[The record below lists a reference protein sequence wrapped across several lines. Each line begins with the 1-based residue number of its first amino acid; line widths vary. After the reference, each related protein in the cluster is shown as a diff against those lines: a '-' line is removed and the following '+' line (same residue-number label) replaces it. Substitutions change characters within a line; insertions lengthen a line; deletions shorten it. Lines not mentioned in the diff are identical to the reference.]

1 MVKNIIYIDNDLLN
15 STIAQNDGGVALSKS
30 DSLSNTKTESESNNG
45 KASLSAKIKV
55 PFSEVEAGLGGGV
68 GHRTDVSTAESQ
80 LLDTV
85 FHDYSLNILLDELSD
100 QLKRTE
106 TGLSI
111 NDYVVFNSNFSAY
124 DFQQLKNVTD
134 VDVFKKFEESMN
146 LANKDEIQE
155 LKERIKQLKKA
166 PNKDRTTIAQ
176 IEQEQ
181 KSLEHSLGDT
191 GDIFKLLNGFA
202 NLADALYPNT
212 VLFSTENSI
221 TLANKKNFRIST
233 SQISSLSNASHEIKI
248 FGIVMSKQNSDT
260 TTDMSSFT
268 PETINTIPNILSNIL
283 LDSFNIAKQGTNVIL
298 PIAIYFE

>member
-30 DSLSNTKTESESNNG
+30 DSLSNTKTESESNDG
-45 KASLSAKIKV
+45 KASLSAKIKA

-68 GHRTDVSTAESQ
+68 GNRTDVSTAESQ

-100 QLKRTE
+100 ELKTTE
-106 TGLSI
+106 NDLSI

-134 VDVFKKFEESMN
+134 LDVFNKFEASMN
-146 LANKDEIQE
+146 LANQDEIQE
-155 LKERIKQLKKA
+155 LKEKIKQLKKA
-166 PNKDRTTIAQ
+166 PNKDRTTIAK

-181 KSLEHSLGDT
+181 KGLEHSLGDT
-191 GDIFKLLNGFA
+191 GDVFKLLNGFA
-202 NLADALYPNT
+202 NLADTLYPNT
-212 VLFSTENSI
+212 VLFSTDNSI

-233 SQISSLSNASHEIKI
+233 SQISSLSNAIHEIKI

-260 TTDMSSFT
+260 TTDMSNFA
-268 PETINTIPNILSNIL
+268 PETINTIPNILSNVL
-283 LDSFNIAKQGTNVIL
+283 LDSFNIAKQGTNIIL